1 MTSIIIFQLS
11 PMQYRYFVCF
21 MLSLKF
27 FVCFANFGTGTDLN
41 MRSWSEAFLAMDLI
55 RTITRSVSK
64 SESVLHYQFQHL
76 LLCISSISRLCKNL
90 SAIVLLP
97 QLF

>member
-1 MTSIIIFQLS
+1 MFYAYTEILCL
-11 PMQYRYFVCF
+11 FV
-21 MLSLKF
+21 
-27 FVCFANFGTGTDLN
+27 FANFGTGTDPIQIS

-55 RTITRSVSK
+55 RTIMGSVSK
-64 SESVLHYQFQHL
+64 SESVLLYQFQCL
-76 LLCISSISRLCKNL
+76 LVCISSISRLCKNL